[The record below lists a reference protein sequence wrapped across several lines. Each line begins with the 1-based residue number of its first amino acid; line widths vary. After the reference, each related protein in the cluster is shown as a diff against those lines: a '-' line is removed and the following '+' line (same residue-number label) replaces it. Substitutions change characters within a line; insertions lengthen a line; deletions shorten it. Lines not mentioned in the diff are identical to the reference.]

1 LTVNNGADASF
12 VSKKSYRVSVGTM
25 NLDDVEPG
33 IMFSIPKIPE
43 RPSSRVASSRPFFG
57 RLGLPPMMFD
67 PQLGE
72 PIEFV

>member
-1 LTVNNGADASF
+1 M
-12 VSKKSYRVSVGTM
+12 SVR
-25 NLDDVEPG
+25 LLVAFG
-33 IMFSIPKIPE
+33 IVLLF
-43 RPSSRVASSRPFFG
+43 SRVASSRPFFG